1 MSTSSNLTSFP
12 TLSTVIPSHQYLN
25 QCFSTP
31 QGSTVLQGLAFGGI
45 PTVLLIDCSCFVVL
59 ILVFTCIRRS
69 LWDYGRL
76 AMVAERE
83 STAEVPAEGHRYERF
98 SSVSSVDEQ
107 TERDRGCCGWLTS
120 IFQMSDEDIREKCG
134 DDALYYL
141 NFQRHVIALLVV
153 VCVLSVGVILP
164 VNLSGN
170 LLGTAPLS
178 FGRTTIANLQQ
189 NNDLIWLHTLFAVT
203 YLIVTVGIMKHH
215 ISRIY
220 HRARSIEKSTIFIV
234 GIPKDATEDVLASH
248 FREAYPECIVIGVQ
262 QCYDVEKLMYLDQ
275 QRKAAEKSLAYYTR
289 LLERYGKRDLINPKP
304 CGQFCCCN
312 VRGCEE
318 VDAIGYYSTLKETME
333 LQYAEEREKV
343 GTNYLGMAFVTFQN
357 NAMAAIILKDFN
369 ACKCQGCNC
378 RQRQHSVYSNR
389 LKVSQWAV
397 SYAPAPQN
405 IQWANLSV
413 KGWRRWVRWG
423 CINFWLF
430 ILLFFLTTPSIIIST
445 MDKFNVTKPIQNLNS
460 AVVSQFFPT
469 LLLWSFSALLPTIV
483 YYSTLLER
491 RWTKSGENRTT
502 MHKLYFFLIFMVLI
516 LPSLGF
522 TSLDVFFRWL
532 FDKRFL
538 ENVNMRF
545 ECVFLP
551 DQGAFFVNYVI
562 AAAFIGSGMELIRL
576 PGLLLYAIRMA
587 MAKSAAERNI
597 IRQHQAYECE
607 FGFMYAWMLCVVT
620 VIMAYSIT
628 CPMIVPFGLIY
639 SMMKHMVDR
648 HNIYYVFLP
657 AKLDKK
663 IHYSA
668 VYQTIFA
675 PLLCLIWLYFF
686 SVVRVGFQAPTSLIT
701 FIALCVASVAAI
713 GGACWGCLKYLN
725 PQAYQVSVPSSE
737 TGKAT
742 SATASKAATYI
753 PRVLI
758 SSETTPLDMNGHHP
772 SYGTMEDEFQQ
783 QEGSGDKVSLVEPSS
798 SES

>member
-1 MSTSSNLTSFP
+1 MKF
-12 TLSTVIPSHQYLN
+12 
-25 QCFSTP
+25 QC
-31 QGSTVLQGLAFGGI
+31 
-45 PTVLLIDCSCFVVL
+45 DCVELGFVL
-59 ILVFTCIRRS
+59 IIPFLI
-69 LWDYGRL
+69 GK
-76 AMVAERE
+76 E
-83 STAEVPAEGHRYERF
+83 
-98 SSVSSVDEQ
+98 
-107 TERDRGCCGWLTS
+107 
-120 IFQMSDEDIREKCG
+120 
-134 DDALYYL
+134 
-141 NFQRHVIALLVV
+141 
-153 VCVLSVGVILP
+153 
-164 VNLSGN
+164 
-170 LLGTAPLS
+170 PLS
-178 FGRTTIANLQQ
+178 FGRTTIANLQKG
-189 NNDLIWLHTLFAVT
+189 NDLVWLHTVFAVT

-215 ISRIY
+215 ISRVN
-220 HRARSIEKSTIFIV
+220 HRARSLEKCAIFIV
-234 GIPKDATEDVLASH
+234 GIPKDATEDAMDGH
-248 FREAYPECIVIGVQ
+248 FREAYPECTVLDVR

-275 QRKAAEKSLAYYTR
+275 ERKKAEKSLAYYTR
-289 LLERYGKRDLINPKP
+289 RLEKFGKRELINPKP

-312 VRGCEE
+312 VKGCEE
-318 VDAIGYYSTLKETME
+318 VDAIEYYSKLKETME

-343 GTNYLGMAFVTFQN
+343 GTKYLGMAFVTFQD
-357 NAMAAIILKDFN
+357 NAMAATVLKDFN
-369 ACKCQGCNC
+369 ACKCHGCNC
-378 RQRQHSVYSNR
+378 RQRQLSTYSNG
-389 LKVSQWAV
+389 LKVSRWAV
-397 SYAPAPQN
+397 TYAPAPQN

-413 KGWRRWVRWG
+413 KGWRRWVRWA

-460 AVVSQFFPT
+460 AIVSQFFPT

-491 RWTKSGENRTT
+491 HWTKSGENRTT
-502 MHKLYFFLIFMVLI
+502 MRKLYFFLIFMVLI

-532 FDKRFL
+532 FDRKFL

-576 PGLLLYAIRMA
+576 PGLLLYTIRMA
-587 MAKSAAERNI
+587 MAKSAAERRN
-597 IRQHQAYECE
+597 IRQNQAYECE

-639 SMMKHMVDR
+639 LMMKHMVDR
-648 HNIYYVFLP
+648 YNIYYVFLP

-668 VYQTIFA
+668 VYQTMLA

-686 SVVRVGFQAPTSLIT
+686 SVVRLGFSAATSVIT
-701 FIALCVASVAAI
+701 FIALCVASVASV

-725 PQAYQVSVPSSE
+725 PQAYKVPVPSCE
-737 TGKAT
+737 TDGGAT
-742 SATASKAATYI
+742 SAASSKTATYI

-758 SSETTPLDMNGHHP
+758 SSESTPLDVNGPHQ

-783 QEGSGDKVSLVEPSS
+783 IEDSGDKVHLVEPSS